1 MTASGRTPDGP
12 VRVLTMNVYGPGNPD
27 WDRRHA
33 LVGETI
39 RALDPDVCALQE
51 VPVGSDQVLDR
62 LLGACHHRAPFS
74 RPSADGVGGV
84 LATRWPHRV
93 ITEIDLRT
101 SGRSAEALPWSAALV
116 VELDT
121 PVGPMVV
128 THHKPSWPFPFEL
141 EREEQAVLVAGFLE
155 DHVGDRDDVHAVVL
169 GDFDATPDSASVGF
183 WRGRRPSRQL
193 SVCYQDAWEFAHP
206 DEAGFTFDLANPLV
220 AEGEVATAVTRRI
233 DYILVRSGLHGPTL
247 RVADCRR
254 VLDEPVGGVWASDH
268 YGVVADLVLPKNRPG
283 FRSGGGAAA

>member
-1 MTASGRTPDGP
+1 
-12 VRVLTMNVYGPGNPD
+12 MNVYGPGNPD

-62 LLGACHHRAPFS
+62 LLGPGYHRTPFS

-84 LATRWPHRV
+84 LATRWPHRL

-101 SGRSAEALPWSAALV
+101 SDRSAAALSWSAALV

-141 EREEQAVLVAGFLE
+141 EREQQAVLVADFLE
-155 DHVGDRDDVHAVVL
+155 NHVGDRDVHAVVL

-206 DEAGFTFDLANPLV
+206 GEAGFTFDVENPLV

-254 VLDEPVGGVWASDH
+254 VLDAPVGGVWASDH
-268 YGVVADLVLPKNRPG
+268 YGVVADLVLPQQRPG
-283 FRSGGGAAA
+283 FRSGGGTSARGQRAPVGT